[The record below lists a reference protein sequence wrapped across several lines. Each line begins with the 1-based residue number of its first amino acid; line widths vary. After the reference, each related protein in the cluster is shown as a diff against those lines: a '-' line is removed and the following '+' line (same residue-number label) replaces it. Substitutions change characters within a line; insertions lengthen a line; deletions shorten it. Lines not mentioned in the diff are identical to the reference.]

1 MSIGNVSINVG
12 TDSSNY
18 NSFYGAGDP
27 DATAEA
33 RFTGMNILSG
43 VHAASDEQ
51 INAVNDRFE
60 DVGNLQVVY
69 NTANTNLTNA
79 QNALDDL
86 LGDLDATA
94 LLADKDDTAE
104 AALGTADPAIQTEM
118 DTAYGRLDAAQK
130 AVDASQ

>member
-51 INAVNDRFE
+51 INAVNDRFDMSTTSGRLQPRPRPRSLDE
-60 DVGNLQVVY
+60 LLDGADADELFSDVNAAEVV
-69 NTANTNLTNA
+69 
-79 QNALDDL
+79 
-86 LGDLDATA
+86 
-94 LLADKDDTAE
+94 
-104 AALGTADPAIQTEM
+104 LGTPPCPTIPIRMRMSPPRPLEPSL
-118 DTAYGRLDAAQK
+118 R
-130 AVDASQ
+130 